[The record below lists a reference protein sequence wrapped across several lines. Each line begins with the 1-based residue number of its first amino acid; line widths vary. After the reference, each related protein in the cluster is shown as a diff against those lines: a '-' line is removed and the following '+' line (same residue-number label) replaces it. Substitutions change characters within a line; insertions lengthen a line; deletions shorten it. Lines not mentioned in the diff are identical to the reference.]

1 MPLTRLE
8 HEVITDSML
17 KIQSIQASLAHID
30 EVKLPDIV
38 EINTCLAA
46 ANNSFREVLRAS
58 PAGKDPK

>member
-1 MPLTRLE
+1 
-8 HEVITDSML
+8 ML